1 MFFEWTIVF
10 YLVCDL
16 ILLSTCWSTEYLL
29 LILKRTFD
37 HISDLFFV
45 CIRWFIT
52 VDTVEKEIFFVEFSL
67 FVSQFS
73 DKQTNQS
80 NE

>member
-10 YLVCDL
+10 HLVCDL
-16 ILLSTCWSTEYLL
+16 ILLSTCWSIEYLL

-37 HISDLFFV
+37 QISNLFFV

-73 DKQTNQS
+73 DKQTNQL
-80 NE
+80 NK